1 MKNNSSDKTTN
12 RFKQRKENTREN
24 SPSNVNNP
32 YKNNKCDSMRR
43 TMIGVEAKN
52 IKNAHKNLFITK
64 SISEIHSIKLTLKIE
79 NFEAQTI

>member
-1 MKNNSSDKTTN
+1 
-12 RFKQRKENTREN
+12 
-24 SPSNVNNP
+24 
-32 YKNNKCDSMRR
+32 MRR